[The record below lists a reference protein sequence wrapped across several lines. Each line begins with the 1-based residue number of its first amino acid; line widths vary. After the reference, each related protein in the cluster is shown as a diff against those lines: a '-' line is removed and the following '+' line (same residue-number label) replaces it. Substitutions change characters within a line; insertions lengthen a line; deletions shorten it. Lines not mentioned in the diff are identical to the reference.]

1 MKNKD
6 TRYHRL
12 DTVNENAKFLI
23 TCYGKEQ
30 SVKFCNDSIA
40 VEQGNEIAV
49 EFWLQVKKAVEE
61 SNE

>member
-1 MKNKD
+1 MTNRD

-23 TCYGKEQ
+23 QCYGKEQ

-40 VEQGNEIAV
+40 VETNNPIAA
-49 EFWLQVKKAVEE
+49 EFWLKVKQAVQK
-61 SNE
+61 S